1 VCVLQVSDMDH
12 YTLQL
17 RALMDARNGGDA
29 WDLRCL
35 VREKLIEF
43 LQKNYPGSL
52 PRYRGEMET
61 TARDGLTAGAKV
73 TPNGGHLAAER

>member
-1 VCVLQVSDMDH
+1 VLQVSDMDH

-61 TARDGLTAGAKV
+61 TAKDGLTSGAKQ
-73 TPNGGHLAAER
+73 TSNGGQLVAGRQG